1 MAPWWLS
8 EVSDTMWRPSYRT
21 AGPLLGLSA
30 LCLLIAAVPLAV
42 WPEPQPGDS
51 YVFAPPLF
59 SAIWMQRIAQPF
71 LTVSANVLV
80 IVGLGALFKRDGT
93 SLSNLRSVSGLVT
106 VFGTS
111 IILFGSLLVTT
122 AGLDEIMSYV
132 LGLLAQAIGL
142 VLTLPG
148 LVGWGAGYLRADNM
162 RLGIALAGAPL
173 LTCAYL
179 GVSLLGVQ
187 FTPIADLL
195 LITPTSAMALV
206 VGYDLWADSASSSAA
221 HHQSKS

>member
-1 MAPWWLS
+1 
-8 EVSDTMWRPSYRT
+8 
-21 AGPLLGLSA
+21 
-30 LCLLIAAVPLAV
+30 
-42 WPEPQPGDS
+42 
-51 YVFAPPLF
+51 
-59 SAIWMQRIAQPF
+59 MQRIAQPF